1 MATRPSPTCAVTN
14 TVIAA
19 AAAAAAA
26 SHTVTSAAVV
36 RVQPFAESAS
46 VTNHSNKQ
54 MSAVS
59 WLRL

>member
-1 MATRPSPTCAVTN
+1 MATRPSPACAVTN
-14 TVIAA
+14 TVI